1 MSRHWILDG
10 HNIIF
15 AVGEL
20 QRLQTSGRGTEA
32 RALLVERL
40 EAFAHR
46 RQERVLLVFD
56 GRGVH
61 GPQASRRAALFEEIY
76 SRGEGGADLRIL
88 DEARRLAAQGT
99 VVTVV
104 TNDMRTLA
112 NALPREARRLRV
124 RDFWLEHIEPPAG
137 EDEKR
142 IEGDFSDIEQ
152 SLLALP
158 PDQRPRPVRPGAA
171 SGSGERNAAPRSG
184 HPAAVTREEAVRRK
198 RERGRLRQARLLER
212 RKKGD

>member
-15 AVGEL
+15 AVGGL
-20 QRLQTSGRGTEA
+20 QRLQKSGRGTEA

-56 GRGVH
+56 GRGVQE
-61 GPQASRRAALFEEIY
+61 PRASSRASLFEEVY
-76 SRGEGGADLRIL
+76 SRGDGGADRRIL
-88 DEARRLAAQGT
+88 DEARRLVAQGT
-99 VVTVV
+99 LVTVV

-124 RDFWLEHIEPPAG
+124 RDFWLEHIEPPDG

-152 SLLALP
+152 SLLDLP
-158 PDQRPRPVRPGAA
+158 PDERPRPVRRGAA
-171 SGSGERNAAPRSG
+171 AASVKGAVPGGEPS
-184 HPAAVTREEAVRRK
+184 AVLTREEAMRRK

-212 RKKGD
+212 RKKGA